1 MSKGQS
7 RKGKEDRKPKMEKP
21 KVVAAPPTSSGT
33 AMLAAINSPKKK
45 K

>member
-7 RKGKEDRKPKMEKP
+7 RKGKEDRKPKMDKP
-21 KVVAAPPTSSGT
+21 KVTAAPPTNSGL
-33 AMLAAINSPKKK
+33 AMIAAINTPKKK